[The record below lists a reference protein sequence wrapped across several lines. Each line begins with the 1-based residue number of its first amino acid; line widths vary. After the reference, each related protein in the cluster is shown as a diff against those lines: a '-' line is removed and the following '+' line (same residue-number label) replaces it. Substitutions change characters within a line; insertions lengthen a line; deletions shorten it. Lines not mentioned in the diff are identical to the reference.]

1 VSLSEITVCTSCIL
15 ASCRFNALRAKRQHT
30 GRRRHTELMVADKT
44 LKSATFP
51 VAAASYSS
59 RAWFCTEGESKS
71 SGDAGRA
78 SCHLRN

>member
-1 VSLSEITVCTSCIL
+1 
-15 ASCRFNALRAKRQHT
+15 
-30 GRRRHTELMVADKT
+30 MVADKT

-78 SCHLRN
+78 SCHLRNLAQNDFCMKIHMLT